1 MPLPGTS
8 GKIPAIRKTVTGQR
22 LYTAKLRD
30 RMMTSTVAKKDRDR
44 LRRIRKDQFV
54 ADPAAGARNAAVQI
68 VFPRNLEQQRKRDRS
83 DAGGEKKILR
93 LNELYHCS

>member
-30 RMMTSTVAKKDRDR
+30 RMMTSTVAKKIETGSVVYG
-44 LRRIRKDQFV
+44 RISLYQIQPQ
-54 ADPAAGARNAAVQI
+54 APAMPQYR
-68 VFPRNLEQQRKRDRS
+68 
-83 DAGGEKKILR
+83 
-93 LNELYHCS
+93 

>member
-30 RMMTSTVAKKDRDR
+30 RMMTSTVAKKIETGSVVYG
-44 LRRIRKDQFV
+44 RIS
-54 ADPAAGARNAAVQI
+54 
-68 VFPRNLEQQRKRDRS
+68 L
-83 DAGGEKKILR
+83 
-93 LNELYHCS
+93 